1 MTRRAAVICLAL
13 VALALVA
20 SSAQAASSPA
30 TSKGKKGG
38 KSLCSIIDTCAI
50 HTDAEH
56 TAFTVALG
64 AQLESKQ
71 DEFRAF
77 TREVAGSAVSR
88 YTVVNG
94 NTNPAACT
102 TTIVT
107 GAVTQTCTAPT
118 VANTAAEPPARVV
131 TNTVCPP
138 GNDGRIGAV
147 IELLCIGF
155 LTDGNG
161 NFIRD
166 LPNFRSGVSQGTAT
180 CQVEVGTATP
190 GQVVFINT
198 VVKCSRFR
206 EGATAALEMP
216 KLADLGITPAP

>member
-30 TSKGKKGG
+30 TSKGKKGKG
-38 KSLCSIIDTCAI
+38 VCSIIDTCAI

-56 TAFTVALG
+56 TAFSVALG

-71 DEFRAF
+71 DEFKAF
-77 TREVAGSAVSR
+77 TREVIGNAISR
-88 YTVVNG
+88 YTVA
-94 NTNPAACT
+94 NPVAGCT
-102 TTIVT
+102 TDIAIVDNP
-107 GAVTQTCTAPT
+107 VTQTCRVTPTAD
-118 VANTAAEPPARVV
+118 PPARVV

-147 IELLCIGF
+147 IELLCFGF
-155 LTDGNG
+155 LTDANG
-161 NFIRD
+161 FFIRN
-166 LPNFRSGVSQGTAT
+166 LPNFRSGVSQGKAT
-180 CQVEVGTATP
+180 CEVEVGTATP
-190 GQVVFINT
+190 GQVVVINNF
-198 VVKCSRFR
+198 VKCSRFR
-206 EGATAALEMP
+206 EGTSAMLEMP